1 MGLIYKIMD
10 CGCIYSAGIY
20 GSRACDPTISY
31 CCLVCNEEISIEG
44 YKENLNALQMDLEAF
59 DVLELLQE
67 DWLPSSFVKEHIRA
81 NIGKIELEKMWENAQ
96 DIVIKYKL
104 YVNEM
109 MKSSLF

>member
-104 YVNEM
+104 YINVY
-109 MKSSLF
+109 S